1 MTTYNG
7 WANYETWRV
16 NLEIFDGMELQADLY
31 GMELSEAADWMKEF
45 AEELIEQ
52 STSEGIGRDYALAF
66 INHVDWR
73 EIAEHYVEIETDEEE
88 IETDAE

>member
-16 NLEIFDGMELQADLY
+16 NLEIFDGMELQDDLR
-31 GMELSEAADWMKEF
+31 GMELQDAAAWMKEF

-52 STSEGIGRDYALAF
+52 STPEGIGRDYALAF

-73 EIAEHYVEIETDEEE
+73 RIAEHYMEGEHES
-88 IETDAE
+88 